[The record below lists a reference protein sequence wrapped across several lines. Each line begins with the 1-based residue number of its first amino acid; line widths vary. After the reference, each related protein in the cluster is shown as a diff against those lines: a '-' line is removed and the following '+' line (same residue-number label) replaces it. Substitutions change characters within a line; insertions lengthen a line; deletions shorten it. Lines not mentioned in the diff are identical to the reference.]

1 MTDIYR
7 ASLRAK
13 YDSLMRVI
21 AGDLGLGND
30 LTALSQASLE
40 LVHNGAEQAI
50 LEWASRRAETKTPL
64 RPITNLQHL
73 LDEYCAIADHL

>member
-1 MTDIYR
+1 MSDIYR

-21 AGDLGLGND
+21 SGDMGFGAE
-30 LTALSQASLE
+30 LTALSQVSLE

-50 LEWASRRAETKTPL
+50 LEWASRRVEAKESL